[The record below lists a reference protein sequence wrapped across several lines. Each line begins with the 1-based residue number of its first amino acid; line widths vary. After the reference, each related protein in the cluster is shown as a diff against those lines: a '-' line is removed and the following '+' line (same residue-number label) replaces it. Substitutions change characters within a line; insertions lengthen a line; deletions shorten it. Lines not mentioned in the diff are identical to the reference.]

1 MEYEDA
7 APVCCLGRVACGGE
21 LPVAEGTCANSRAGL
36 NLLFFLYKWQKLT
49 FGSAGAHLEHI
60 LASCWYYPWVQD
72 AGESPHVCLL
82 TPFFRTRWVTAF

>member
-7 APVCCLGRVACGGE
+7 APVCCLGWVACGGE

-60 LASCWYYPWVQD
+60 LASCWYYPLGSGRWRKPPRLFTD
-72 AGESPHVCLL
+72 TLL
-82 TPFFRTRWVTAF
+82 